1 MPILVRLDDVL
12 HARRMTLTELS
23 EQIGITLAN
32 LSILKTG
39 KARAVRFSTL
49 EAICAALE
57 CQPGDLLAFDPTH
70 TRKHAMKLFIRNFDH
85 YEGVRPAHIY
95 LLRTLFLL
103 MFLFVGYDSWST
115 ILRHERTWDPMQAV
129 AWCTFASYSSLSII
143 GVCRPLKMLPLMVFM
158 VVYKSLWL
166 LVVAYPLW
174 STGQLAGSNAE
185 GMTRVFLIVPV
196 AIIAIP
202 WRYFV
207 QTYLLNRNASV
218 EPH

>member
-1 MPILVRLDDVL
+1 
-12 HARRMTLTELS
+12 
-23 EQIGITLAN
+23 
-32 LSILKTG
+32 
-39 KARAVRFSTL
+39 
-49 EAICAALE
+49 
-57 CQPGDLLAFDPTH
+57 
-70 TRKHAMKLFIRNFDH
+70 MKLFIRNFDH